1 MVGPTWVPH
10 VSLTENNKKWWDP
23 RGPHMSVQ
31 LNPLFFL
38 LSPHLPYLHLSLLSP
53 RDEKIAYLPLHKIGF
68 AEIPSLKSA
77 SLEYHSQLERL
88 RQNAI
93 LDKND
98 PGSSPF
104 LQCRRSS
111 WAATG
116 ATMPATMGAL
126 PSSSSPPFH
135 PARCA
140 RRRP

>member
-1 MVGPTWVPH
+1 MLAIRLFLSNSSDIAFAGSRQLQKTSSH
-10 VSLTENNKKWWDP
+10 HLTEMLQEEMLQNHKDIRHTEDGGRVGLVCTK
-23 RGPHMSVQ
+23 Q
-31 LNPLFFL
+31 I
-38 LSPHLPYLHLSLLSP
+38 Y
-53 RDEKIAYLPLHKIGF
+53 EK
-68 AEIPSLKSA
+68 
-77 SLEYHSQLERL
+77 RL

-104 LQCRRSS
+104 LQCRRSLS
-111 WAATG
+111 AATG
-116 ATMPATMGAL
+116 ATLPATMGAL